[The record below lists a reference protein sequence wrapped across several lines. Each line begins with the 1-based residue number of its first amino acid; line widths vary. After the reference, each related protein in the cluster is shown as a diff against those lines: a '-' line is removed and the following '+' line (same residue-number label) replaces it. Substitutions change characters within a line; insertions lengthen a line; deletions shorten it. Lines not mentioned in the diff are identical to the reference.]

1 MQRTTVN
8 QQNNKPSKTDQLIH
22 RIYCKSTQLIIQ
34 ARTELKPATRTTEQ
48 NRIDKWFN
56 IELPDPEYFKEEL
69 KTWKAI
75 SASGNNPNP
84 SGSNSLLPI
93 PVLIFET
100 ILDTQALPPN
110 SFITLT
116 DSQAR
121 EHSIDHRIHQ
131 PNHPNNLHH
140 QPVEPNRPQI
150 HKNIVIERWSVSLL
164 GPIPPHAS
172 SLEPPT
178 VYRHC
183 IIHFRA
189 LYSHLRTLPAS
200 SLFQRLKKRTYPEHG
215 ILKIGCRISTTSPY
229 LLDNQPNPTD
239 YPRDEIGIYQ
249 DLSNS
254 QTHARDSISTYEY
267 PSIQTPLGSIKT
279 RVTYRNQIEFRIGDR
294 ERMLSS
300 RFRHEDRLERPLK
313 ATSTSDN
320 QGAGWMFNYR
330 AACSKFTKAGLS
342 VPNPT
347 TNDHPTTRP
356 HPQHSPKTDHQPNSV
371 SPSPNLRPELYPS
384 ENRPPLSYGSLSSRH
399 HSTYKPLKSNL
410 SDGLFTPV
418 EPPATYSDSLSADIL
433 AATES
438 SPFASAATR
447 SSQSGN
453 GNGNSSALTAKL
465 AAHRQSLPPVLSNAL
480 PIPPSSLNRSNST
493 STTAGAGGSS
503 KMGASNTGA
512 SSRQFSVLSS
522 SPLSGPSSSIR
533 ISSGRANSY
542 QATSSVATHLF
553 PGMSPTTT
561 GVSSGSSYSPI
572 HNAPLSPI
580 PIDPSSSTQQRV
592 MIPGQPMVRRYSSSR
607 HSRSF
612 GQASSSGGASLITA
626 DSAGSL
632 SRRALLNSSSGGFDE
647 LLILNHRKSLSFEDK
662 HRNDIN
668 SFLKLID
675 SSQTIPHDPNPNP
688 SQPPPSPSQQDQ
700 QQQASRPAHHSRYQR
715 RTRES
720 VNNKNEEIIEGD
732 VSVDHPAT
740 TIEEEEEDDDDD
752 ENLSR
757 LMKEKVDL
765 TLKKLAGSVAIPFDP
780 PSTSSVSIPSSTG
793 SLNRPTPSSTEPN
806 NNTYPMPNSSQNY
819 RDLSGTSSHHGSVNR
834 KGKGRL
840 SDGHSSPGRLVTNL
854 QGLVEE
860 EDEAEDDD
868 QIRQTTGLFIAS
880 PTLQE
885 QQQLPSSISLD
896 HHHRSS
902 AIRNPELS
910 PDENVNVG
918 KDQLPSHLPDLLHL
932 RRQDGERDVEDH
944 HPEGD
949 GMDLIRIE
957 F

>member
-356 HPQHSPKTDHQPNSV
+356 HPQHSPKPIINRIQSLPPLTFDPNFIHLKTALPSLTAPSPLDITLLINLSSPIYPMGSSLQLNHQRLTLIHSLLTSLLQPNHL
-371 SPSPNLRPELYPS
+371 PSPQQQLVHP
-384 ENRPPLSYGSLSSRH
+384 
-399 HSTYKPLKSNL
+399 K
-410 SDGLFTPV
+410 V
-418 EPPATYSDSLSADIL
+418 VMAT
-433 AATES
+433 AT
-438 SPFASAATR
+438 
-447 SSQSGN
+447 
-453 GNGNSSALTAKL
+453 SALTAKL